1 MTEDDV
7 QQKIEDAEKYAE
19 EDKAKKESVE
29 IHNNLDSVIWQTES
43 MLEENKEKATED
55 VVQELEKAI
64 ESAKSALGLEDIDT
78 KKTAIEDL
86 QKAAMAFAQ
95 TIQPEPGG
103 SEDVSG
109 EQASDQENEEVIEG
123 EE

>member
-1 MTEDDV
+1 
-7 QQKIEDAEKYAE
+7 
-19 EDKAKKESVE
+19 
-29 IHNNLDSVIWQTES
+29 

-55 VVQELEKAI
+55 VIQELEKAI

-95 TIQPEPGG
+95 TIQPEDNQDVD
-103 SEDVSG
+103 SEPTP
-109 EQASDQENEEVIEG
+109 DQENEEVIEG

>member
-1 MTEDDV
+1 
-7 QQKIEDAEKYAE
+7 
-19 EDKAKKESVE
+19 
-29 IHNNLDSVIWQTES
+29 

-55 VVQELEKAI
+55 VIQELEKAI

-95 TIQPEPGG
+95 PIQPEDNQ
-103 SEDVSG
+103 DVDS
-109 EQASDQENEEVIEG
+109 APTPDQENEEVIEG